1 MQCGPVSVRRLGTE
15 HRRQRRSGAHSFAS
29 LSPGWLSVWV
39 LLFLTSLAPLRL
51 CYWKSLRPTH
61 GGEPVRSGRQA
72 TGRLS
77 EQAGRDSGWFAGE
90 EGPLQSV
97 PKGIAPVLGCLSSWR
112 TQTGPNRS
120 GKVSPESSVSQA
132 PTPRRTRGSHRTA
145 MLRGKFYYSERTHGT
160 AHETCMRHQVD
171 PGTIQVQ
178 ASYVLPPLPPREVSL
193 RNTWAA
199 FLPSEARLSLRAQ
212 RFDHGLVTQAP
223 SLPAQLLQSRLPG
236 EKRVSARS
244 HGICTNSLGKLSPR
258 RSELWAHKQ
267 PRQHRNV
274 PKAKE
279 FKRTKAGPASRAS
292 KGQPP
297 AFTFPCTQPGVI

>member
-97 PKGIAPVLGCLSSWR
+97 PKGIAPVLLPQGGPAQGALVLDPTAPGRRPQEARKACTVAGPGGPAPGAMRPVLDLGDSRTQLPGGENLCFFSPTGCLASS
-112 TQTGPNRS
+112 S
-120 GKVSPESSVSQA
+120 
-132 PTPRRTRGSHRTA
+132 
-145 MLRGKFYYSERTHGT
+145 LRK
-160 AHETCMRHQVD
+160 ETK
-171 PGTIQVQ
+171 TN
-178 ASYVLPPLPPREVSL
+178 EVSASP
-193 RNTWAA
+193 RAS
-199 FLPSEARLSLRAQ
+199 PPGCSRL
-212 RFDHGLVTQAP
+212 
-223 SLPAQLLQSRLPG
+223 QLLLNGVTAPPEQ
-236 EKRVSARS
+236 
-244 HGICTNSLGKLSPR
+244 R
-258 RSELWAHKQ
+258 R
-267 PRQHRNV
+267 
-274 PKAKE
+274 
-279 FKRTKAGPASRAS
+279 
-292 KGQPP
+292 
-297 AFTFPCTQPGVI
+297 